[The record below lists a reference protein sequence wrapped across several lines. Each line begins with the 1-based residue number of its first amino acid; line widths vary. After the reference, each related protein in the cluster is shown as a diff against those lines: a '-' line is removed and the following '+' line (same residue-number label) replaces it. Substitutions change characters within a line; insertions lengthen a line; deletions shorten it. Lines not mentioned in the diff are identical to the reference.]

1 MLLLALFWLNKVCA
15 AFWRRIEMISKCE
28 KCNIGVLS
36 FVSHFRWCP
45 IFVGVPFSL
54 KKGHQR
60 KMGHQRKFLIFSIVF
75 LGHQRKK
82 GYQRKMGHQWK
93 WDTNENGTPTKIFY
107 VVSVIS
113 WVDIWFFFTYLAGT
127 VSVELCRSLQKKF

>member
-1 MLLLALFWLNKVCA
+1 MNSADRNPLKVILE
-15 AFWRRIEMISKCE
+15 FYILKSLIISKP
-28 KCNIGVLS
+28 KPRWSVIKIYMNGILS

-60 KMGHQRKFLIFSIVF
+60 KMGHQRKTLIFLIVF

-113 WVDIWFFFTYLAGT
+113 WVVFIGKIDL
-127 VSVELCRSLQKKF
+127 V